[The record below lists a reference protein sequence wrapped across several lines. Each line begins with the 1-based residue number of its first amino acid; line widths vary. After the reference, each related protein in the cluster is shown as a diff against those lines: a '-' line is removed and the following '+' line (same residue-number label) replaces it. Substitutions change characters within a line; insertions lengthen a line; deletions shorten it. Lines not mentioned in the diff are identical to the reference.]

1 MQFIENVEVDMA
13 IDNPLAEEFDQAQL
27 VYSKLTQFFVDYT
40 MQVIGAIIILIIG
53 FILARSVSRWF
64 IKFLVNK
71 DLDITLSQLLGS
83 ISYFAI
89 LFCFAVIALG
99 KFGISV
105 TPFVAALGAF
115 TLGAGLAVQGIV
127 SNYAAGFSI
136 ILSRPFVVGNTLSV
150 QGVGGIVDEIRL
162 SHTVLATED
171 GEKITIPNREIVGQI
186 LENSFQFT
194 LVETVITLPLD
205 ADAVHAIDVL
215 KKAISTLEPVTQ
227 EPPTQVGIDDFSS
240 NGIKIGVRCWVP
252 TVRYF
257 DSKYRVNGEIYRVL
271 TEQKIALG
279 VPRHEIQVLS
289 DKRL

>member
-1 MQFIENVEVDMA
+1 MA

-27 VYSKLTQFFVDYT
+27 VYNKLTQFFVDYT

-53 FILARSVSRWF
+53 FILARSVSRWL
-64 IKFLVNK
+64 IKFLVAK
-71 DLDITLSQLLGS
+71 QVDITMSQLLGS

-89 LFCFAVIALG
+89 LFCFVVIALG
-99 KFGISV
+99 KFGISI
-105 TPFVAALGAF
+105 TPFVAAMGAF

-127 SNYAAGFSI
+127 SNYGAGFSI

-150 QGVGGIVDEIRL
+150 QGVAGVVDEIRL
-162 SHTVLATED
+162 AYTVLATED

-186 LENSFQFT
+186 LENSFEFK

-205 ADAVHAIDVL
+205 ADVVHAIDVL
-215 KKAISTLEPVTQ
+215 KKALITLEAVAQ
-227 EPPTQVGIDDFSS
+227 EPPSQVGIDDFSS
-240 NGIKIGVRCWVP
+240 NGIKVGIRCWVP
-252 TVRYF
+252 TERYF

-279 VPRHEIQVLS
+279 VPRHEIQLLK
-289 DKRL
+289 DTR

>member
-1 MQFIENVEVDMA
+1 MA

-27 VYSKLTQFFVDYT
+27 VYNKLTQFFVDYT

-53 FILARSVSRWF
+53 FILARSVSRWL
-64 IKFLVNK
+64 IKFLVAK
-71 DLDITLSQLLGS
+71 QVDITMSQLLGS

-89 LFCFAVIALG
+89 LFCFVVIALG
-99 KFGISV
+99 KFGISI
-105 TPFVAALGAF
+105 TPFVAAMGAF

-127 SNYAAGFSI
+127 SNYGAGFSI

-150 QGVGGIVDEIRL
+150 QGVAGVVDEIRL
-162 SHTVLATED
+162 AYTVLATED

-186 LENSFQFT
+186 LENSFEFK

-205 ADAVHAIDVL
+205 ADVHAIDVL
-215 KKAISTLEPVTQ
+215 KKALITLEAVAQ
-227 EPPTQVGIDDFSS
+227 EPPSQVGIDDFSS
-240 NGIKIGVRCWVP
+240 NGIKVGIRCWVP
-252 TVRYF
+252 TERYF

-279 VPRHEIQVLS
+279 VPRHEIQLLK
-289 DKRL
+289 DTR

>member
-1 MQFIENVEVDMA
+1 MA

-27 VYSKLTQFFVDYT
+27 VYNKLTQFFVDYT

-53 FILARSVSRWF
+53 FILARSVSRWL
-64 IKFLVNK
+64 IKLLVAK
-71 DLDITLSQLLGS
+71 QVDITMSQLLGS

-89 LFCFAVIALG
+89 LFCFVVIALG
-99 KFGISV
+99 KFGISI

-127 SNYAAGFSI
+127 SNYGAGFSI

-150 QGVGGIVDEIRL
+150 QGVAGVVDEIRL
-162 SHTVLATED
+162 AYTVLATED

-186 LENSFQFT
+186 LENSFEFK

-205 ADAVHAIDVL
+205 ADVVHAIDVL
-215 KKAISTLEPVTQ
+215 KKALITLEAVAQ
-227 EPPTQVGIDDFSS
+227 EPPSQVGIDDFSS
-240 NGIKIGVRCWVP
+240 NGIKVGIRCLVP

-257 DSKYRVNGEIYRVL
+257 DAKYRVNGEIYRVL

-279 VPRHEIQVLS
+279 VPRHEIQLLQ
-289 DKRL
+289 DTR

>member
-1 MQFIENVEVDMA
+1 MA

-27 VYSKLTQFFVDYT
+27 VYNKLTQFFVDYT

-53 FILARSVSRWF
+53 FILARSVSRWL
-64 IKFLVNK
+64 IKFLVAK
-71 DLDITLSQLLGS
+71 QVDITMSQLLGS

-89 LFCFAVIALG
+89 LFCFVVIALG
-99 KFGISV
+99 KFGISI

-127 SNYAAGFSI
+127 SNYGAGFSI

-150 QGVGGIVDEIRL
+150 QGVAGVVDEIRL
-162 SHTVLATED
+162 AYTVLATED

-186 LENSFQFT
+186 LENSFEFK

-205 ADAVHAIDVL
+205 ADVVHAIDVL
-215 KKAISTLEPVTQ
+215 KKALITLEAVAQ
-227 EPPTQVGIDDFSS
+227 EPPSQVGIDDFSS
-240 NGIKIGVRCWVP
+240 NGIKVGIRCWVP
-252 TVRYF
+252 TERYF

-279 VPRHEIQVLS
+279 VPRHEIQLLK
-289 DKRL
+289 DTR

>member
-1 MQFIENVEVDMA
+1 MA
-13 IDNPLAEEFDQAQL
+13 IDNPLAEEFNQAQL
-27 VYSKLTQFFVDYT
+27 VYRKLTQFFVVYT
-40 MQVIGAIIILIIG
+40 MQVIGAIIIFIIG
-53 FILARSVSRWF
+53 LILARSVSRWL
-64 IKFLVNK
+64 IKFLAAK
-71 DLDITLSQLLGS
+71 DIDITLSQLLGS

-105 TPFVAALGAF
+105 TPFAAALGAF
-115 TLGAGLAVQGIV
+115 TLGAGLAIQGVV
-127 SNYAAGFSI
+127 SNYAAEFSI
-136 ILSRPFVVGNTLSV
+136 TFSRPFVVGNTLRV
-150 QGVGGIVDEIRL
+150 QGVAGVVDKIRL

-186 LENSFQFT
+186 LENSFEFK

-215 KKAISTLEPVTQ
+215 KKAFSTLDAVAQ
-227 EPPTQVGIDDFSS
+227 EPPAQVGNDDFAS

-257 DSKYRVNGEIYRVL
+257 DAKYRVNGEIYRAL
-271 TEQKIALG
+271 TEQKITLG
-279 VPRHEIQVLS
+279 VPRHEIQLLTDTRV
-289 DKRL
+289 

>member
-1 MQFIENVEVDMA
+1 MA

-27 VYSKLTQFFVDYT
+27 VYNKLTQFFVDYT

-53 FILARSVSRWF
+53 FILARSVSRWL
-64 IKFLVNK
+64 IKLLVAK
-71 DLDITLSQLLGS
+71 QVDITMSQLLGS

-89 LFCFAVIALG
+89 LFCFVVIALG
-99 KFGISV
+99 KFGISI

-127 SNYAAGFSI
+127 SNYGAGFSI

-150 QGVGGIVDEIRL
+150 QSVAGVVDEIRL
-162 SHTVLATED
+162 AYTVLATED

-186 LENSFQFT
+186 LENSFEFK

-205 ADAVHAIDVL
+205 ADVVHAIDVL
-215 KKAISTLEPVTQ
+215 KKALITLEAVAQ
-227 EPPTQVGIDDFSS
+227 EPPSQVGIDDFSS
-240 NGIKIGVRCWVP
+240 NGIKVGIRCWVP

-257 DSKYRVNGEIYRVL
+257 DAKYRVNGEIYRVL

-279 VPRHEIQVLS
+279 VPRHEIQLLQ
-289 DKRL
+289 DTR